1 MIALLRLAAIVIA
14 IEAVFYVLLSIYL
27 RSLERERLE
36 EAWDAANPGRGGDS
50 PARRAF
56 IERRMAAFHKTLR
69 ARLVALV
76 LVLPF
81 VAIMVIVYFVN
92 YD

>member
-1 MIALLRLAAIVIA
+1 MGLTRLGLAIIVMQ
-14 IEAVFYVLLSIYL
+14 AVLYVVLTIYL

-36 EAWDAANPGRGGDS
+36 EAWDAVNPGRGGDS

-56 IERRMAAFHKTLR
+56 VARRMAVFHRTLR
-69 ARLVALV
+69 ARLVAVVVLLPLV
-76 LVLPF
+76 A
-81 VAIMVIVYFVN
+81 VAGIVYVVN

>member
-1 MIALLRLAAIVIA
+1 MTGMLRLLAAIVVLQ
-14 IEAVFYVLLSIYL
+14 AVLYVVLSIYL

-36 EAWDAANPGRGGDS
+36 EAWDAVNPGRGGDS

-56 IERRMAAFHKTLR
+56 VERRMAGFHRTLR

-76 LVLPF
+76 VLLPLVA
-81 VAIMVIVYFVN
+81 VAAIVYVVN

>member
-1 MIALLRLAAIVIA
+1 MLRLLAALVV
-14 IEAVFYVLLSIYL
+14 IEAVLYVVLTVYL

-36 EAWDAANPGRGGDS
+36 KAWDAVNPGRGGDS

-56 IERRMAAFHKTLR
+56 IARRMAGFHRTLR
-69 ARLVALV
+69 ARLVV
-76 LVLPF
+76 LVMVLPV
-81 VAIMVIVYFVN
+81 VAIAAIVYVVN